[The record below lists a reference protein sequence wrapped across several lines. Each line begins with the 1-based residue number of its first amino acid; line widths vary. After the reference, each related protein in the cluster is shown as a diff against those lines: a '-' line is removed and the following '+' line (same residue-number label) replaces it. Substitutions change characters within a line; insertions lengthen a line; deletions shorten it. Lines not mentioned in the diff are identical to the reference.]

1 MSDVVKLI
9 GLLLSSRE
17 QAHVFHFVTKSFAA
31 HKAMQTYYEGIVEL
45 VDDYAEVYMGR
56 YKKRIIG
63 LTPYINKK
71 ITTDTRY
78 IRVFFVNLL
87 KTVKNLK
94 LPSDRALANI
104 RDDIETLITQTIYM
118 LSLK

>member
-1 MSDVVKLI
+1 MSNVGKFI

-31 HKAMQTYYEGIVEL
+31 HKAMQTYYEGIIEL
-45 VDDYAEVYMGR
+45 IDTYAEAYMGI
-56 YKKRIIG
+56 YKKRISG

-71 ITTDTRY
+71 ITTDARV
-78 IRVFFVNLL
+78 IRLFFVNLL
-87 KTVKNLK
+87 RTIKGLK
-94 LPSDRALANI
+94 LPSDRSLI
-104 RDDIETLITQTIYM
+104 HVRDEVETLITQTIYM